1 MFALYALHHQP
12 SDLQPSTFKPYCVPY
27 EGQGSEGWRLDDLQG
42 IKGFEGPNHG
52 SNRSCNAYIAYNAYN
67 ALKKGFATFVQIGI
81 NTWSKSMSANLRKVH
96 ILIRPRK
103 YSESGKDPIR
113 VNKIRFLFVALVIS
127 LPIGHE
133 CAEIDIHE
141 VVKQREATWS
151 A

>member
-67 ALKKGFATFVQIGI
+67 ALKKGFATF
-81 NTWSKSMSANLRKVH
+81 T
-96 ILIRPRK
+96 
-103 YSESGKDPIR
+103 
-113 VNKIRFLFVALVIS
+113 
-127 LPIGHE
+127 
-133 CAEIDIHE
+133 
-141 VVKQREATWS
+141 
-151 A
+151 